1 LPRRGASRYAGPVM
15 PGLRERFATLVA
27 SPSCTLDRAALE
39 IARIGHPGLD
49 PAPTLRGLDA
59 LADALRPR
67 LPRAGAGAT
76 AARLLASHLFEDCG
90 FRGNRSDYYDPR
102 NSFLNDVVER
112 RMGIPISLSVLVME
126 VGRRLG
132 IPIEGVGFPGHFL
145 VRVAGP
151 GAPLLLDCFQGG
163 VSVEPDELLARLR
176 ALSETS
182 SGPDFTQVPPRFL
195 ESTPAPGILA
205 RMLRNLLRI
214 YLEKREHAQALA
226 AVDLLLVLTP
236 RSTEDLRTRARLY
249 ESLECFAS
257 AADDLR
263 RYLALAPRAD
273 DAPEVRKTLDRL
285 AADAPT
291 LH

>member
-1 LPRRGASRYAGPVM
+1 M

-27 SPSCTLDRAALE
+27 SPTCTLDRAALE
-39 IARIGHPGLD
+39 VARIGHPDLD
-49 PAPTLRGLDA
+49 PTPTLKRLDT

-67 LPRAGAGAT
+67 LPRGAAAAT
-76 AARLLASHLFEDCG
+76 GARLLARHLFEDCG
-90 FRGNRSDYYDPR
+90 FRANRADYYDPR

-112 RMGIPISLSVLVME
+112 RTGIPISLSVLAIE

-145 VRVAGP
+145 VRVPAP
-151 GAPLLLDCFQGG
+151 GAPLFLDCFQGG
-163 VSVEPDELLARLR
+163 AAVEPDELLSRLR
-176 ALSETS
+176 ALAESS
-182 SGPDFTQVPPRFL
+182 SGPDFAQVPPRFL
-195 ESTPAPGILA
+195 ERTPTPGILA

-214 YLEKREHAQALA
+214 YLEKRAHAQALA

-236 RSTEDLRTRARLY
+236 RSAEDLRTRARLY
-249 ESLECFAS
+249 EALECFAS

-263 RYLALAPRAD
+263 RYLALMPQAD
-273 DAPEVRKTLDRL
+273 DAPEVRQTLDRL
-285 AADAPT
+285 AVDAPT